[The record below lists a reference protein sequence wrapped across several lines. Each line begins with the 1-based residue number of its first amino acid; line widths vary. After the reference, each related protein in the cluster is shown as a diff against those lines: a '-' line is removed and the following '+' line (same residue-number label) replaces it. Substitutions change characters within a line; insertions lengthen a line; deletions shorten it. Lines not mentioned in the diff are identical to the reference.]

1 MSWKVTLPFQQSQI
15 APTVTDCENRANEK
29 VENKSFGNG
38 MVVLGT
44 TSHLRKL
51 TWKMKI
57 EAGTSKAKG
66 RLPLIS
72 L

>member
-15 APTVTDCENRANEK
+15 VPTVTDCENRANEK

-38 MVVLGT
+38 MVVLGLA

-57 EAGTSKAKG
+57 EAGTSKG